1 MKLLF
6 LTARPP
12 WPPRRGDQAR
22 AAGLIEVLAER
33 HQIRVLSLQG
43 PSFKPAPPPCANVT
57 LEVLRVPAVWVAV
70 QAVVGGGALLLGAR
84 RPIQAALFDLPAFQ
98 RQAAEVLAEFQ
109 PDVVIVQLSRLA
121 DVLPAL
127 AGTPVLLDLIDSLAL
142 NIQRRAEHSSLLAPF
157 WRLEAARLL
166 AWEKAAVAKVAC
178 ATVVAER
185 DRAFLGL
192 PAESLRVLPFGIE
205 TPAAMPFRSGPHE
218 FELVLTGNLGYFP
231 SVVGIHRFL
240 REVWPL
246 LCAALP
252 EIKLLLAGARPASSL
267 RRLVAATPGVE
278 LAADPPDLRAQLR
291 RGAVAIAPLEAGSG
305 TPIKVLEAMAEGL
318 PVVASP
324 AALGG
329 LDDLPEGAVRRA
341 DTPRRFADAIL
352 ELLANPAA
360 ASMQAERAFAWV
372 VARHERRL
380 VAEGLEAMLAEIVA
394 AAVSPA
400 VRPAVSPGAPPAPR

>member
-33 HQIRVLSLQG
+33 HDIRVLSLQG
-43 PSFKPAPPPCANVT
+43 PSFKPTPPPRDNVT
-57 LEVLRVPAVWVAV
+57 LEVLRVPSVWVALK
-70 QAVVGGGALLLGAR
+70 AVVGGIGLLLGGR
-84 RPIQAALFDLPAFQ
+84 RPVQAALFDLPALR
-98 RQAAEVLAEFQ
+98 RQAAEVMAEFQ

-127 AGTPVLLDLIDSLAL
+127 GDTPVLLDLIDSLAL
-142 NIQRRAEHSSLLAPF
+142 NITRRAEHASLLGPF

-166 AWEKAAVAKVAC
+166 AWERAAAERVAL

-192 PAESLRVLPFGIE
+192 PAERLRVLPFGIE
-205 TPAAMPFRSGPHE
+205 APAMLPARSQPSE

-231 SVVGIHRFL
+231 SVVGIGRFL
-240 REVWPL
+240 DEVWPI
-246 LCAALP
+246 LCLALP
-252 EIKLLLAGARPASSL
+252 EIRLLLAGARPPRSL
-267 RRLVAATPGVE
+267 RRRVLGTPGVE
-278 LAADPPDLRAQLR
+278 LVADPADLRAQLR
-291 RGAVAIAPLEAGSG
+291 RGLVAIAPLEAGSG

-329 LDDLPEGAVRRA
+329 LDALPEGAVRRA
-341 DTPRRFADAIL
+341 ASPREFCRAIL
-352 ELLANPAA
+352 ELLADPAA
-360 ASMQAERAFAWV
+360 AAAQAGKAFEWV
-372 VARHERRL
+372 VARHERRA
-380 VAEGLEAMLAEIVA
+380 VAARLEEMLAGMLSGED
-394 AAVSPA
+394 
-400 VRPAVSPGAPPAPR
+400 PPAPR

>member
-33 HQIRVLSLQG
+33 HEIRVLSLQG
-43 PSFKPAPPPCANVT
+43 PSFQPAPPPCTNVT
-57 LEVLRVPAVWVAV
+57 LEVLRVPSVFVAV
-70 QAVVGGGALLLGAR
+70 KAITGGLALLLGGR
-84 RPIQAALFDLPAFQ
+84 RPVQAALFDLPAL
-98 RQAAEVLAEFQ
+98 RLQAAEVVAEFQ

-142 NIQRRAEHSSLLAPF
+142 NIARRAEHSALLAPF

-166 AWEKAAVAKVAC
+166 AWEQAAVEKVAL

-192 PAESLRVLPFGIE
+192 PADRLQVLPFGIE
-205 TPAAMPFRSGPHE
+205 APAELPRRPGPHE

-231 SVVGIHRFL
+231 SVVGIGRFL

-246 LCAALP
+246 LCAAMP
-252 EIKLLLAGARPASSL
+252 EIRLLLAGARPAASL
-267 RRLVAATPGVE
+267 RRLVAATLGVE
-278 LAADPPDLRAQLR
+278 LVADPPDLRAQLR

-329 LDDLPEGAVRRA
+329 LDDLPDGAVRRA
-341 DTPRRFADAIL
+341 ENPREFADAIL
-352 ELLANPAA
+352 ELLEKPAA
-360 ASMQAERAFAWV
+360 AAAQAERAFAWV
-372 VARHERRL
+372 AARHDRRG
-380 VAEGLEAMLAEIVA
+380 VAERLEGMLEKIVTA
-394 AAVSPA
+394 
-400 VRPAVSPGAPPAPR
+400 APPRDAAQNPDFSTSRS